1 MSHDLPYRRSVG
13 AMVFNAQ
20 GLVFVGRR
28 IFVEVGESWQ
38 MPQGGVDEGE
48 DLHAAV
54 LRELA
59 EETGIKSVRVES
71 EAAEWFQYDLPR
83 AEIGRALKGKFRG
96 QRQKWF
102 ALRFSG
108 AESEIDLG
116 AHGHP
121 EFDAWRWV
129 EIDELVKLIVPFKRE
144 VYGKVVEVFRAF
156 ARPA

>member
-28 IFVEVGESWQ
+28 IFVEIGESWQ